1 MKMGIRDSLID
12 KNKTRE
18 VRQLRDKKGDKTGTR
33 GKTAN
38 HSQGGR
44 CPVYRRNS
52 PHKTLTTFIECG
64 VISNDIDKTL
74 SLVWV

>member
-12 KNKTRE
+12 KNKTQE

-52 PHKTLTTFIECG
+52 DTPQNLNHIYRMRG
-64 VISNDIDKTL
+64 N
-74 SLVWV
+74 